1 MTFEEGDQGLIGKE
15 ILGYHVDREIGSGG
29 FGTVYMV
36 SKTNASGTY
45 VRALKHIALPTKK
58 QYASVLNSMGGDYTK
73 ADNYFSRV
81 LNDIVNEIQILSG
94 LSESGNSNIVRYYEN
109 DIIETQSPKK
119 YDIFILMEYLTP
131 FPDYCE
137 KVSLTVRDVIRL
149 GKELLNALILCH
161 GKKIVHRDIKD
172 DNIFVSPDGVFK
184 LGDFGVS
191 KSLKDRSRAESVKG
205 TPNFIAPEVYLGKE
219 KYDNTV
225 DLYSLGIVL
234 YRLLNGMRGPF
245 LPRYPAPYT
254 TDDEET
260 AFESRMRGQIP
271 PLPIYANN
279 RLGEAVLKA
288 ISPRDRRFDSAMD
301 FLTELEAAERSLT
314 EDELG
319 TIVSVAAPDASEF
332 RQKTANFGSNSED
345 FCETLAADPIFSSD
359 ETVAADGF
367 FSGDEAAAKDLR
379 TTNRPLA
386 NMHLFDTYSESAN
399 GIGGN
404 DKDDVK
410 KSTDAPVSESRGGT
424 STTIEFG
431 PVDMRNVAYRKKAT
445 RGSFNGFVYLLPII
459 IAAAYVFLYLF
470 FLPRFV
476 FDRSVGLLEWLFSNP
491 GKIIDALKDPSTYLN
506 PIYMIIGLK
515 LLNWLFTVGFI
526 GSLFLVGRAI
536 QNKKPKASKKASVFG
551 NEAYLTAMELCER
564 LKVVSGQNASVSKAA
579 MQRVCERLKNESE
592 FGYGS
597 EQTIRCEKEIAD
609 CLGEIDVNVAAL
621 CADASSEQAAKNIEI
636 LCQRIMGKLKLRIEL
651 KKK

>member
-1 MTFEEGDQGLIGKE
+1 MIGKE

-73 ADNYFSRV
+73 ADDYFSRI
-81 LNDIVNEIQILSG
+81 LSDIVNEIQILSG

-161 GKKIVHRDIKD
+161 GKKIMHRDIKD

-245 LPRYPAPYT
+245 LPKYPAPYT

-260 AFESRMRGQIP
+260 AFEARMRGQIP
-271 PLPIYANN
+271 SLPLHANN

-288 ISPRDRRFDSAMD
+288 ISPRDRRFDSAME
-301 FLTELEAAERSLT
+301 FLAELEAAERSLT
-314 EDELG
+314 EGELG
-319 TIVSVAAPDASEF
+319 AIVSAAAPDMSEF
-332 RQKTANFGSNSED
+332 QRKTANVGSSSED

-359 ETVAADGF
+359 ETVAAT
-367 FSGDEAAAKDLR
+367 DLR
-379 TTNRPLA
+379 TTKQPPA
-386 NMHLFDTYSESAN
+386 DMHLFDTYSEPAN

-404 DKDDVK
+404 NKENMK
-410 KSTDAPVSESRGGT
+410 KSTDAPINESRVGANIT
-424 STTIEFG
+424 MEFG
-431 PVDMRNVAYRKKAT
+431 PGDMRNIAYRKKAT
-445 RGSFNGFVYLLPII
+445 RGNFNGFVYLLPVI
-459 IAAAYVFLYLF
+459 IAAAYVFLYFF

-476 FDRSVGLLEWLFSNP
+476 FDRSVGLFEWLFSNP
-491 GKIIDALKDPSTYLN
+491 DKIIGALRDPSTYLN
-506 PIYMIIGLK
+506 PIYMVIGLK
-515 LLNWLFTVGFI
+515 LLNWLFTISFV

-536 QNKKPKASKKASVFG
+536 QNKKPKASKKASFFG

-564 LKVVSGQNASVSKAA
+564 LKVISGQNAAEAKAA

-597 EQTIRCEKEIAD
+597 EQTILCEKEIAD
-609 CLGEIDVNVAAL
+609 CLEEIDVNVTAL
-621 CADASSEQAAKNIEI
+621 CTDASSEQATKNIEI